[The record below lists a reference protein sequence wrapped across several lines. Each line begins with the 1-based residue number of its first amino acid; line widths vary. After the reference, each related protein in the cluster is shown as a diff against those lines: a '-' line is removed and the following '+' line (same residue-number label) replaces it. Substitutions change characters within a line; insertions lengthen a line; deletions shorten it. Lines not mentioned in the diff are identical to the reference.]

1 MSRPGSQPVR
11 SSVEAETE
19 QRRLVW
25 LIHEK
30 PHSSLP
36 QLCETHEP
44 HFFFSQR
51 ENSERLRELMQASQ
65 GQCGSEDSGLVM
77 SCSEVC
83 LSHGVLR
90 RRNEEARFLS

>member
-1 MSRPGSQPVR
+1 MARPGSQRVR
-11 SSVEAETE
+11 SLVEAETE

-36 QLCETHEP
+36 QLCETHES
-44 HFFFSQR
+44 HFFFQR

-65 GQCGSEDSGLVM
+65 GQCGSEDSVLVM

-83 LSHGVLR
+83 VSHGVLR
-90 RRNEEARFLS
+90 RRNKEARFLS